1 MKITSVETFIA
12 GLDRRN
18 YLFVRVQTDE
28 GIHGIGEAYS
38 CGPDEATAA
47 VVADFET
54 WLIGKDPSDIEA
66 LWHLMYAGSRFPG
79 GSILNSASR
88 AGSSTRSGTSSASR
102 WACRSGGC
110 SAGSSATG
118 SGCTSR
124 REVRRPRRWPRT
136 PCG

>member
-47 VVADFET
+47 VIAHT
-54 WLIGKDPSDIEA
+54 SDDEMQNGTRP
-66 LWHLMYAGSRFPG
+66 LR
-79 GSILNSASR
+79 SAE
-88 AGSSTRSGTSSASR
+88 RSDS
-102 WACRSGGC
+102 
-110 SAGSSATG
+110 
-118 SGCTSR
+118 
-124 REVRRPRRWPRT
+124 
-136 PCG
+136 